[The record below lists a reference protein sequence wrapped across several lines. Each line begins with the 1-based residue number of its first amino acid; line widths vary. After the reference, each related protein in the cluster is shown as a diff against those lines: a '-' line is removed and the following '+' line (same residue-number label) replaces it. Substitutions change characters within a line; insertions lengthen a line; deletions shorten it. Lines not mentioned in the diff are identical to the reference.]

1 MGKKVKVKKEKI
13 KKSVKLLAKIV
24 GMTTEEMTEALDSG
38 DYSLLT
44 DSEADRRAREYILDS
59 VWAFR
64 ASFIAAHARDGVTE
78 EVIQSIQANDKCESN
93 NPVILALIKD
103 VDAFVDDAIRSDG
116 RGHFLSSYDGE
127 EIEIVSRTK
136 SGKNLYMYA
145 YRHN

>member
-24 GMTTEEMTEALDSG
+24 GMTTEEVTAALDSG

-44 DSEADRRAREYILDS
+44 DSEADARTREHILDS
-59 VWAFR
+59 VWAFK

-116 RGHFLSSYDGE
+116 RGQFLSSYDGE